1 MVSGS
6 PADALGSH
14 APGVRDLLVEVVRSR
29 HDRAAEAHQAS
40 GSRYAMG
47 FGSQWRDLLDDVQEA
62 LADRGFQSHK
72 LAPAGYELPVV
83 NDSLL
88 YVWRVPGTPDPLSE
102 FASSP
107 TRKNGF
113 AAQPP
118 DPMLFEPS
126 FGDES
131 ESDEEMSEDADAAK
145 AGRVVRTVGDTMS
158 VVLVMVHSSPWQLQS
173 IEWAV
178 AELDDAGK
186 VELRRQEC
194 IWEPESVAADAAS
207 DVESFDSGHPVPPG
221 VELHAHEGTDPDA
234 R

>member
-1 MVSGS
+1 MASFS
-6 PADALGSH
+6 PADALGPH

-29 HDRAAEAHQAS
+29 HDRAAEAHLAS
-40 GSRYAMG
+40 GSRYSMG
-47 FGSQWRDLLDDVQEA
+47 FGSQWRDLLDDTQEA

-88 YVWRVPGTPDPLSE
+88 YVWRVPGTPDAVSQ

-118 DPMLFEPS
+118 DPMLFDPGFEDEPEQD
-126 FGDES
+126 DEA
-131 ESDEEMSEDADAAK
+131 SDEAEEAK
-145 AGRVVRTVGDTMS
+145 VERLVRAVGDAMP
-158 VVLVMVHSSPWQLQS
+158 VVLVMVHSSPRQLRS

-178 AELDDAGK
+178 AELDETTDK
-186 VELRRQEC
+186 VKLHGHEA
-194 IWEPESVAADAAS
+194 IWEPEADVDGVPS
-207 DVESFDSGHPVPPG
+207 GVESFDSGTPVVPA
-221 VELHAHEGTDPDA
+221 VEPHEQESTDPDA
-234 R
+234 

>member
-1 MVSGS
+1 MVSHS

-47 FGSQWRDLLDDVQEA
+47 FGSQWRDLLDDAQEA

-88 YVWRVPGTPDPLSE
+88 YVWRVPGNPDAVSE

-113 AAQPP
+113 SAQFP
-118 DPMLFEPS
+118 DPMLFEPD
-126 FGDES
+126 FGGEPEPDDEAS
-131 ESDEEMSEDADAAK
+131 EEAK
-145 AGRVVRTVGDTMS
+145 VERLVRAVGDTMP
-158 VVLVMVHSSPWQLQS
+158 VVLVMVHSSPRQLQS
-173 IEWAV
+173 IEWAIAV
-178 AELDDAGK
+178 LGDAGK
-186 VELRRQEC
+186 VKLHGQES
-194 IWEPESVAADAAS
+194 IWEPELNVDDAAS
-207 DVESFDSGHPVPPG
+207 HVESFDSGIPVAPS
-221 VELHAHEGTDPDA
+221 VELHEQEGTDPDA
-234 R
+234 